1 MTGWL
6 DDDEMAARVARVAV
20 PVIAHRH
27 VSASGSLT
35 SWIGWGRR
43 PVAVRNRYVDEMAA
57 LRPGTLSVVEPEQ
70 LAPAISAAR
79 ADATSTWHGI
89 AALPAGRADAT
100 AAYLRWWSGVSRR

>member
-6 DDDEMAARVARVAV
+6 DDDDMAARVARVAV

-79 ADATSTWHGI
+79 VDAATTWHDI

-100 AAYLRWWSGVSRR
+100 AAYLRWWSGVSR